1 MDKRCTVFH
10 KNNIDEYLLFVN
22 SIAKTIAPDIKQD
35 VTMLTIVTT
44 YQTQSHWDLCRNNKI
59 DSY

>member
-22 SIAKTIAPDIKQD
+22 SIAKTIVPDIKQD

-44 YQTQSHWDLCRNNKI
+44 YQTQSH
-59 DSY
+59 